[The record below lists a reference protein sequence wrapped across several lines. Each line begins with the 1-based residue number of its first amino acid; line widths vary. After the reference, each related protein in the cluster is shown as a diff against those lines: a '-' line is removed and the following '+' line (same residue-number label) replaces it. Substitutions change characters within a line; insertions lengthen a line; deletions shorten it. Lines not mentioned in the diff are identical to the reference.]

1 MPNDFYTV
9 ENMYVANNEWLDLI
23 EHVMISKKRLN
34 RVEATMILKHAYA
47 MSTNMTKKSPEDID
61 IFLDVLYRE
70 EDDIEVFNQLPDYI
84 ERFNLSQCYKYTGI
98 NFLEWCDLP
107 LPIGEMLLEVCGN
120 LRNEENQLQAEMMK
134 EQQHES
140 NLY

>member
-47 MSTNMTKKSPEDID
+47 MSTNQTKKSPEDID

-107 LPIGEMLLEVCGN
+107 LPMGEMVLEVCGN

-134 EQQHES
+134 EQHES

>member
-9 ENMYVANNEWLDLI
+9 ENMYVANNEWLNLI
-23 EHVMISKKRLN
+23 EHVIVSKKKLN
-34 RVEATMILKHAYA
+34 RVEANMILRHAYA
-47 MSTNMTKKSPEDID
+47 MSTNQTTKSQADID

-98 NFLEWCDLP
+98 NFLEWCELP

-134 EQQHES
+134 EQQNES